1 MPGAKAVL
9 ISFMPW
15 IFFIVCLLISI
26 PTGFALFSRGA
37 IFFSATGRILQ
48 SILSLSCFGLMILA
62 VFRYGWKIGLGVI
75 FLVLVGGK
83 IGRWLFQFVFWK
95 MKHPRL

>member
-1 MPGAKAVL
+1 
-9 ISFMPW
+9 MPW

-48 SILSLSCFGLMILA
+48 SVLSLICFGLMILA
-62 VFRYGWKIGLGVI
+62 FFRYGWKIGLGVI
-75 FLVLVGGK
+75 FLMLVGNNIGLSLFK
-83 IGRWLFQFVFWK
+83 IASR
-95 MKHPRL
+95 R